1 MIGVEGH
8 WPSLADE
15 VDLAGRLFGAVGPRR
30 VADWLDQKVALVDNS
45 DFANDFAAHV
55 NLPGIAALDYA
66 HRLVRTRHGELLAG
80 IRFYA
85 DNVERPEPVQMP
97 SSIPRGFVD
106 IVAHTFTDRIALAD
120 CVASEW
126 VKFSVSHLRLCR
138 RPGSLAGED
147 VVLDGTVHVARY
159 NQMTPHDGRVRLVSL
174 PDSDDAIRIV
184 ADRYTELAASQ
195 PELANNVSPQDRDDL
210 EQFQRSNQLQ
220 GIEVGD
226 TVVGVI
232 AIAPGEIRWITGDEI
247 QEEVISTPY
256 LGHGYASSAQTAWS
270 SRATNPETLLIGT
283 IDRHN
288 HASRRTA
295 LRAGRP
301 AVLEEV
307 FVKLHRR
314 MT

>member
-1 MIGVEGH
+1 MGVEGR
-8 WPSLADE
+8 WPSLAYDIE
-15 VDLAGRLFGAVGPRR
+15 VAGRILGAAGHRR
-30 VADWLDQKVALVDNS
+30 VADWVDREVALVDNS
-45 DFANDFAAHV
+45 DFANKFAAHV
-55 NLPGIAALDYA
+55 NLPGVAALDYA
-66 HRLVRTRHGELLAG
+66 HRIVRTRHGELLGG

-85 DNVERPEPVQMP
+85 NNIERPDPVQMRSP
-97 SSIPRGFVD
+97 SPRGFVD
-106 IVAHTFTDRIALAD
+106 IVAHTFTDRTALAE
-120 CVASEW
+120 CVAGEW
-126 VKFSVSHLRLCR
+126 AKFSVSHLRLCG

-159 NQMTPHDGRVRLVSL
+159 DQMAPHDGRVRLVAL
-174 PDSDDAIRIV
+174 PDGDAAIRIV
-184 ADRYTELAASQ
+184 ADRYAELAVLQ

-220 GIEVGD
+220 GIEVDGI
-226 TVVGVI
+226 VVGVI
-232 AIAPGEIRWITGDEI
+232 AIAPGEIRWITGDGI

-256 LGHGYASSAQTAWS
+256 LGHSYASSAQTAWS
-270 SRATNPETLLIGT
+270 SRAANPEKLLMGT

-307 FVKLHRR
+307 FVKLPRR